1 MGVCRVR
8 ALLAAPLPRVWEFII
23 DPRNMHHW
31 LPLTEPVTG
40 FDRPLQPGDR
50 LTLWRRD
57 FIRRHSEESLVE
69 EVVPFRSFRVRPQWP
84 AARRMDVTATL
95 SVAEAADPGTTWIEE
110 AISFSLGRGPVM
122 RRVERWLVNPVFGML
137 MRRASRKAF
146 RRLEENFNRE
156 RQ

>member
-1 MGVCRVR
+1 MGILRYR
-8 ALLAAPLPRVWEFII
+8 ALLSAPLPRVWEFII

-69 EVVPFRSFRVRPQWP
+69 EVVPYRFFRLRPLWP

-110 AISFSLGRGPVM
+110 AISYSLGTGPVL
-122 RRVERWLVNPVFGML
+122 RRVDRWLVKPVFGVL
-137 MRRASRKAF
+137 MRRKSR
-146 RRLEENFNRE
+146 
-156 RQ
+156 

>member
-1 MGVCRVR
+1 MGILRVR
-8 ALLAAPLPRVWEFII
+8 TLLSAPLPRAWDFII

-31 LPLTEPVTG
+31 LPLTDPVTG

-69 EVVPFRSFRVRPQWP
+69 EIVPYRYFRVRPLWP
-84 AARRMDVTATL
+84 RARRMDVTATL

-110 AISFSLGRGPVM
+110 VISFSLGNGPVL
-122 RRVERWLVNPVFGML
+122 RWVDRWLVNPVFEVL
-137 MRRASRKAF
+137 MGLKTRKAF
-146 RRLEENFNRE
+146 CRLGKVLS
-156 RQ
+156 Q